1 MGSIYVSFIVKSVPV
16 CTESTEVLEKSFQ
29 TVYKPVLKY
38 LYSHPSFP
46 MSFAFSGPQIQF
58 FKKRKNELITILREL
73 TDRKQVEILG
83 GGYNDPLLPLLN
95 SADRNG
101 QIDLLTSEIRA
112 TLGKRPRG
120 MTLFQDCW
128 DSSLVNNIHT
138 CGIEYVILNS
148 SIIPESKRTFLPIF
162 MSDLGKNVDIFPYY
176 NDLMPNEQ
184 MLAEEFIYNIEKAVL
199 KVEKKDNH
207 LQLDADRIIAI
218 ALTPEMVSKL
228 NETKWFEQLGKYIQA
243 NEDGRV
249 KLTTLNNYRTTGVKI
264 KIPSYIPIGISD
276 EITKI
281 TSISSTEKTNKY
293 PGTVFDF
300 LYTFNESKKLY
311 NRMMYLSLLV
321 NQCKTDKMRKK
332 TAREKL
338 WQAQNGMTLLCTANE
353 PQLNANYRQLAYKYL
368 NEAEKILRGDGKF
381 EEAVTCYDYDNDGID
396 EYICRMEQYFAYISL
411 AGGSVPELDVIKDSC
426 NYADNLKRKFEFDG
440 YDDNY
445 DRGFFIDHLFTENQ
459 LELYI
464 RGEPSGDGVFSR
476 IQYSQLKYISKHHE
490 VQLCA
495 RAVWKPTGQTVYLR
509 KKYVINSTGMY
520 VQYIIRN
527 ESDKPLKAKF
537 AVESNISDI
546 SFTATSKPEI
556 NIETLDNGDVYNF
569 DYSKSTETLNKKG
582 KLKNVQVVRVSNQP
596 NGVSFVFEPNEKCGF
611 CYNPIKYNRPGFDGT
626 KIAPVNISHVTTLF
640 WDINIEPGR
649 ETEKSIN
656 FTIIPVKKIKKS

>member
-16 CTESTEVLEKSFQ
+16 FTESTEVLEKSFQ
-29 TVYKPVLKY
+29 TIYKPVLKY

-112 TLGKRPRG
+112 TFGKRPRG

-148 SIIPESKRTFLPIF
+148 SIIPESKRSFLPIF

-176 NDLMPNEQ
+176 NDLLPDEQ
-184 MLAEEFIYNIEKAVL
+184 MLPDEFIYNIEKAVL

-218 ALTPEMVSKL
+218 SLTPEMVSKL
-228 NETKWFEQLGKYIQA
+228 NEAKWFEQLGKYIQA
-243 NEDGRV
+243 NDSGRV
-249 KLTTLNNYRTTGVKI
+249 KLTTLNNYRTAGVKI

-276 EITKI
+276 EVSKI

-293 PGTVFDF
+293 QVNVFDF
-300 LYTFNESKKLY
+300 LNTFNESKKLY

-353 PQLNANYRQLAYKYL
+353 PQFNATYRQQAYKYL
-368 NEAEKILRGDGKF
+368 NEAEKMLRGDGKF
-381 EEAVTCYDYDNDGID
+381 EESVTCYDYDNDGID
-396 EYICRMEQYFAYISL
+396 EYVCRMEQYFAYISL
-411 AGGSVPELDVIKDSC
+411 AGGSVPELDIIKDYC

-440 YDDNY
+440 HDDNY
-445 DRGFFIDHLFTENQ
+445 ERGFFIDHLFTENQ

-464 RGEPSGDGVFSR
+464 RGEPAGDGVFSR

-527 ESDKPLKAKF
+527 ESEKPLKAKF
-537 AVESNISDI
+537 AVESNISDV
-546 SFTATSKPEI
+546 SFTLNSKSGI
-556 NIETLDNGDVYNF
+556 NIETLDNGDVLNF
-569 DYSKSTETLNKKG
+569 DFSKSTEALNKKG
-582 KLKNVQVVRVSNQP
+582 KLNNVQVVRVSNQP
-596 NGVSFVFEPNEKCGF
+596 NGVSFVFEPNEKCSF
-611 CYNPIKYNRPGFDGT
+611 CYNPIKYNRPGFDGN
-626 KIAPVNISHVTTLF
+626 KIAPVAITHTASIF
-640 WDINIEPGR
+640 WDVNIEPGR

-656 FTIIPVKKIKKS
+656 FTIIPVRKIKK

>member
-16 CTESTEVLEKSFQ
+16 FTESTEVLEKNFQ
-29 TVYKPVLKY
+29 TIYKPVLKY

-83 GGYNDPLLPLLN
+83 GGYNAPLLPLLN

-112 TLGKRPRG
+112 TFGKRPRG

-148 SIIPESKRTFLPIF
+148 SIIPESKRSFLPIF

-176 NDLMPNEQ
+176 NDLLPDEQ
-184 MLAEEFIYNIEKAVL
+184 MLPDEFIYNIEKAVL

-218 ALTPEMVSKL
+218 SLTPEMVSKL
-228 NETKWFEQLGKYIQA
+228 NEAKWFEQLGKYIQA
-243 NEDGRV
+243 NESGRV
-249 KLTTLNNYRTTGVKI
+249 KLTTLNNYRTAGVKI

-276 EITKI
+276 EVSKI

-293 PGTVFDF
+293 QINVFDF
-300 LYTFNESKKLY
+300 LNTFNESKKLY

-353 PQLNANYRQLAYKYL
+353 PQFNATYRQQAYKYL
-368 NEAEKILRGDGKF
+368 NEAEKMLRGDGKF
-381 EEAVTCYDYDNDGID
+381 EESVTCYDYDNDGID
-396 EYICRMEQYFAYISL
+396 EYVCRMEQYFAYISL
-411 AGGSVPELDVIKDSC
+411 AGGSVPELDIIKDYC

-440 YDDNY
+440 HDDNY
-445 DRGFFIDHLFTENQ
+445 ERGFFIDHLFTENQ

-464 RGEPSGDGVFSR
+464 RGEPAGDGVFSR

-527 ESDKPLKAKF
+527 ESEKPLKAKF
-537 AVESNISDI
+537 AVESNISDV
-546 SFTATSKPEI
+546 SFTLNSKSGI
-556 NIETLDNGDVYNF
+556 NIETLDNGDVFNF
-569 DYSKSTETLNKKG
+569 DFSKSTEALNKKG
-582 KLKNVQVVRVSNQP
+582 KLNNVQVVRVSNQP
-596 NGVSFVFEPNEKCGF
+596 NGVSFVFEPNEKCSF
-611 CYNPIKYNRPGFDGT
+611 CYNPIKYNRPGFDGN
-626 KIAPVNISHVTTLF
+626 KIAPVAITHTASIF

-656 FTIIPVKKIKKS
+656 FTIIPVRKIKK

>member
-176 NDLMPNEQ
+176 NDLIPNEQ
-184 MLAEEFIYNIEKAVL
+184 ILAEEFIYNIEKAVL

-440 YDDNY
+440 
-445 DRGFFIDHLFTENQ
+445 FT
-459 LELYI
+459 
-464 RGEPSGDGVFSR
+464 
-476 IQYSQLKYISKHHE
+476 
-490 VQLCA
+490 
-495 RAVWKPTGQTVYLR
+495 
-509 KKYVINSTGMY
+509 
-520 VQYIIRN
+520 
-527 ESDKPLKAKF
+527 
-537 AVESNISDI
+537 
-546 SFTATSKPEI
+546 
-556 NIETLDNGDVYNF
+556 
-569 DYSKSTETLNKKG
+569 
-582 KLKNVQVVRVSNQP
+582 
-596 NGVSFVFEPNEKCGF
+596 
-611 CYNPIKYNRPGFDGT
+611 
-626 KIAPVNISHVTTLF
+626 
-640 WDINIEPGR
+640 
-649 ETEKSIN
+649 
-656 FTIIPVKKIKKS
+656 

>member
-16 CTESTEVLEKSFQ
+16 FTESTEVLEKSFQ
-29 TVYKPVLKY
+29 TIYKPVLKY

-112 TLGKRPRG
+112 TFGKRPRG

-148 SIIPESKRTFLPIF
+148 SIIPESKRSFLPIF

-176 NDLMPNEQ
+176 NDLLPDEQ
-184 MLAEEFIYNIEKAVL
+184 MLPDEFIYNIEKAVL

-218 ALTPEMVSKL
+218 SLTPEMVSKL
-228 NETKWFEQLGKYIQA
+228 NEAKWFEQLGKYIQA
-243 NEDGRV
+243 NESGRV
-249 KLTTLNNYRTTGVKI
+249 KLTTLNNYRTAGVKI

-276 EITKI
+276 EVSKI

-293 PGTVFDF
+293 QINVFDF
-300 LYTFNESKKLY
+300 LNTFNESKKLY

-353 PQLNANYRQLAYKYL
+353 PQFNATYRQQAYKYL
-368 NEAEKILRGDGKF
+368 NEAEKMLRGDGKF
-381 EEAVTCYDYDNDGID
+381 EESVTCYDYDNDGID
-396 EYICRMEQYFAYISL
+396 EYVCRMEQYFAYISL
-411 AGGSVPELDVIKDSC
+411 AGGSVPELDIIKDYC

-440 YDDNY
+440 HDDNY
-445 DRGFFIDHLFTENQ
+445 ERGFFIDHLFTENQ

-464 RGEPSGDGVFSR
+464 RGEPAGDGVFSR

-495 RAVWKPTGQTVYLR
+495 RAVWKPTGQTIYLR

-527 ESDKPLKAKF
+527 ESEKPLKAKF
-537 AVESNISDI
+537 AVESNISDV
-546 SFTATSKPEI
+546 SFTLNSKSGI
-556 NIETLDNGDVYNF
+556 NIETLDNGDVFNF
-569 DYSKSTETLNKKG
+569 DFSKSTEALNKKG
-582 KLKNVQVVRVSNQP
+582 KLNNVQVVRVSNQP
-596 NGVSFVFEPNEKCGF
+596 NGVSFVFEPNEKCSF
-611 CYNPIKYNRPGFDGT
+611 CYNPIKYNRPGFDGN
-626 KIAPVNISHVTTLF
+626 KIAPVAITHTASIF
-640 WDINIEPGR
+640 WDVNIEPGR

-656 FTIIPVKKIKKS
+656 FTIIPVRKIKK

>member
-16 CTESTEVLEKSFQ
+16 FTESTEVLEKSFQ
-29 TVYKPVLKY
+29 TIYKPVLKY
-38 LYSHPSFP
+38 LYSHPLFP

-112 TLGKRPRG
+112 TFGKRPRG

-148 SIIPESKRTFLPIF
+148 SIIPESKRSFLPIF

-176 NDLMPNEQ
+176 NDLLPDEQ
-184 MLAEEFIYNIEKAVL
+184 MLPNEFIYNIEKAVL

-218 ALTPEMVSKL
+218 SLTPEMVSKL
-228 NETKWFEQLGKYIQA
+228 NEAKWFEQLGKYIQA
-243 NEDGRV
+243 NDSGRV
-249 KLTTLNNYRTTGVKI
+249 KLTTLNNYRTAGVKI

-276 EITKI
+276 EVSKI

-293 PGTVFDF
+293 QVNVFDF
-300 LYTFNESKKLY
+300 LNTFNESKKLY

-353 PQLNANYRQLAYKYL
+353 PQFNATYRQQAYKYL
-368 NEAEKILRGDGKF
+368 NEAEKMLRGDGKF
-381 EEAVTCYDYDNDGID
+381 EESVTCYDYDNDGID
-396 EYICRMEQYFAYISL
+396 EYVCRMEQYFAYISL
-411 AGGSVPELDVIKDSC
+411 AGGSVPELDIIKDYC

-440 YDDNY
+440 HDDNY
-445 DRGFFIDHLFTENQ
+445 ERGFFIDHLFTENQ

-464 RGEPSGDGVFSR
+464 RGEPAGDGVFSR

-527 ESDKPLKAKF
+527 ESEKPLKAKF
-537 AVESNISDI
+537 AVESNISDV
-546 SFTATSKPEI
+546 SFTLNSKSGI
-556 NIETLDNGDVYNF
+556 NIETLDNGDVFNF
-569 DYSKSTETLNKKG
+569 DFSKSTEALNKKG
-582 KLKNVQVVRVSNQP
+582 KLNNVQVVRVSNQP
-596 NGVSFVFEPNEKCGF
+596 NGVSFVFEPNEKCSF
-611 CYNPIKYNRPGFDGT
+611 CYNPIKYNRPGFDGN
-626 KIAPVNISHVTTLF
+626 KIAPVAITHTASIF
-640 WDINIEPGR
+640 WDVNIEPGR

-656 FTIIPVKKIKKS
+656 FTIIPVRKIKK

>member
-16 CTESTEVLEKSFQ
+16 FTESTEVLEKNFQ
-29 TVYKPVLKY
+29 TIYKPVLKY

-112 TLGKRPRG
+112 TFGKRPRG

-148 SIIPESKRTFLPIF
+148 SIIPESKRSFLPIF

-176 NDLMPNEQ
+176 NDLLPDEQ
-184 MLAEEFIYNIEKAVL
+184 MLPDEFIYNIEKAVL

-218 ALTPEMVSKL
+218 SLTPEMVSKL
-228 NETKWFEQLGKYIQA
+228 NEAKWFEQLGKYIQA
-243 NEDGRV
+243 NDSGRV
-249 KLTTLNNYRTTGVKI
+249 KLTTLNNYRTAGVKI

-276 EITKI
+276 EVSKI

-293 PGTVFDF
+293 QVNVFDF
-300 LYTFNESKKLY
+300 LNTFNESKKLY

-353 PQLNANYRQLAYKYL
+353 PQFNATYRQQAYKYL
-368 NEAEKILRGDGKF
+368 NEAEKMLRGDGKF
-381 EEAVTCYDYDNDGID
+381 EESVTCYDYDNDGID
-396 EYICRMEQYFAYISL
+396 EYVCRMEQYFAYISL
-411 AGGSVPELDVIKDSC
+411 AGGSVPELDIIKDYC

-440 YDDNY
+440 HDDNY
-445 DRGFFIDHLFTENQ
+445 ERGFFIDHLFTENQ

-464 RGEPSGDGVFSR
+464 RGEPAGDGVFSR

-495 RAVWKPTGQTVYLR
+495 RAVWKPTGQTIYLR

-527 ESDKPLKAKF
+527 ESEKPLKAKF
-537 AVESNISDI
+537 AVESNISDV
-546 SFTATSKPEI
+546 SFTLNSKSGI
-556 NIETLDNGDVYNF
+556 NIETLDNGDVFNF
-569 DYSKSTETLNKKG
+569 DFSKSTEALNKKG
-582 KLKNVQVVRVSNQP
+582 KLNNVQVVRVSNQP
-596 NGVSFVFEPNEKCGF
+596 NGVSFVFEPNEKCSF
-611 CYNPIKYNRPGFDGT
+611 CYNPIKYNRPGFDGN
-626 KIAPVNISHVTTLF
+626 KIAPVAITHTASIF
-640 WDINIEPGR
+640 WDVNIEPGR

-656 FTIIPVKKIKKS
+656 FTIIPVRKIKK

>member
-16 CTESTEVLEKSFQ
+16 FTESTEVLEKSFQ
-29 TVYKPVLKY
+29 TIYKPVLKY

-46 MSFAFSGPQIQF
+46 MSFAFSGSQIQF

-83 GGYNDPLLPLLN
+83 GGYNEPLLPLLN

-112 TLGKRPRG
+112 TFGKRPRG

-148 SIIPESKRTFLPIF
+148 SIIPESKRSFLPIF

-176 NDLMPNEQ
+176 NDLLPDEQ
-184 MLAEEFIYNIEKAVL
+184 MLPDEFIYNIEKAVL

-218 ALTPEMVSKL
+218 SLTPEMVSKL
-228 NETKWFEQLGKYIQA
+228 NEAKWFEQLGKYIQA
-243 NEDGRV
+243 NDSGRV
-249 KLTTLNNYRTTGVKI
+249 KLTTLNNYRTAGVKI

-276 EITKI
+276 EVSKI

-293 PGTVFDF
+293 QVNVFDF
-300 LYTFNESKKLY
+300 LNTFNESKKLY

-353 PQLNANYRQLAYKYL
+353 PQFNATYRQQAYKYL
-368 NEAEKILRGDGKF
+368 NEAEKMLRGDGKF
-381 EEAVTCYDYDNDGID
+381 EESVTCYDYDNDGID
-396 EYICRMEQYFAYISL
+396 EYVCRMEQYFAYISL
-411 AGGSVPELDVIKDSC
+411 AGGSVPELDIIKDYC

-440 YDDNY
+440 HDDNY
-445 DRGFFIDHLFTENQ
+445 ERGFFIDHLFTENQ

-464 RGEPSGDGVFSR
+464 RGEPAGDGVFSR

-495 RAVWKPTGQTVYLR
+495 RAVWKPTGQTIYLR

-527 ESDKPLKAKF
+527 ESEKPLKAKF
-537 AVESNISDI
+537 AVESNISDV
-546 SFTATSKPEI
+546 SFTLNSKSGI
-556 NIETLDNGDVYNF
+556 NIETLDNGDVFNF
-569 DYSKSTETLNKKG
+569 DFSKSTEALNKKG
-582 KLKNVQVVRVSNQP
+582 KLNNVQVVRVSNQP
-596 NGVSFVFEPNEKCGF
+596 NGVSFVFEPNEKCSF
-611 CYNPIKYNRPGFDGT
+611 CYNPIKYNRPGFDGN
-626 KIAPVNISHVTTLF
+626 KIAPVAITHTASIF
-640 WDINIEPGR
+640 WDVNIEPGR

-656 FTIIPVKKIKKS
+656 FTIIPVRKIKK

>member
-16 CTESTEVLEKSFQ
+16 FTESTEVLEKSFQ
-29 TVYKPVLKY
+29 TIYKPVLKY

-112 TLGKRPRG
+112 TFGKRPRG

-148 SIIPESKRTFLPIF
+148 SIIPESKRSFLPIF

-176 NDLMPNEQ
+176 NDLLPDEQ
-184 MLAEEFIYNIEKAVL
+184 MLPDEFIYNIEKAVL

-218 ALTPEMVSKL
+218 SLTPEMVSKL
-228 NETKWFEQLGKYIQA
+228 NEAKWFEQLGKYIQA
-243 NEDGRV
+243 NESGRV
-249 KLTTLNNYRTTGVKI
+249 KLTTLNNYRTAGVKI

-276 EITKI
+276 EVSKI

-293 PGTVFDF
+293 QVNVFDF
-300 LYTFNESKKLY
+300 LNTFNESKKLY

-353 PQLNANYRQLAYKYL
+353 PQFNATYRQQAYKYL
-368 NEAEKILRGDGKF
+368 NEAEKMLRGDGKF
-381 EEAVTCYDYDNDGID
+381 EESVTCYDYDNDGID
-396 EYICRMEQYFAYISL
+396 EYVCRMEQYFAYISL
-411 AGGSVPELDVIKDSC
+411 AGGSVPELDIIKDYC

-440 YDDNY
+440 HDDNY
-445 DRGFFIDHLFTENQ
+445 ERGFFIDHLFTENQ

-464 RGEPSGDGVFSR
+464 RGEPAGDGVFSR

-527 ESDKPLKAKF
+527 ENEKPLKAKF
-537 AVESNISDI
+537 AVESNISDV
-546 SFTATSKPEI
+546 SFTLNSKSGI
-556 NIETLDNGDVYNF
+556 NIETLDNGDVFNF
-569 DYSKSTETLNKKG
+569 DFSKSTEVLNKKG
-582 KLKNVQVVRVSNQP
+582 KLNNVQVVRVSNQP
-596 NGVSFVFEPNEKCGF
+596 NGVSFVFEPNEKCSF
-611 CYNPIKYNRPGFDGT
+611 CYNPIKYNRPGFDGN
-626 KIAPVNISHVTTLF
+626 KITPVAITHTTSIF
-640 WDINIEPGR
+640 WDVNIEPGR

-656 FTIIPVKKIKKS
+656 FTIIPVRKIKK